1 MLRRIIVIF
10 LVLAVGAFAAFFVS
24 LNPAVIPLDLAFGEI
39 QAPLTLV
46 LVVCLAL
53 GWILGLLSASFM
65 IFRMLAQ
72 RRTLRRSLLL
82 AEKEIENLRTM
93 SLAGTGG
100 GSSSPQREK
109 RD

>member
-10 LVLAVGAFAAFFVS
+10 LVLAVAAFAAFFAS

-82 AEKEIENLRTM
+82 AEKEIENLRTL
-93 SLAGTGG
+93 SIPGTAG
-100 GSSSPQREK
+100 GSSSPQGEK
-109 RD
+109 RG